1 MTLERFLF
9 SPVIFVRAFFMA
21 VSAVTEPR
29 SSSSTG
35 FTPPHSARHTKMS
48 KFTTGVAYSASAG
61 SVLHGVLTY
70 FSPEEWSAV
79 GVLVGISIATVT
91 CITNWYYR
99 RKATLAEIR
108 ALRCTCRDEPR

>member
-1 MTLERFLF
+1 
-9 SPVIFVRAFFMA
+9 
-21 VSAVTEPR
+21 
-29 SSSSTG
+29 
-35 FTPPHSARHTKMS
+35 MS

-91 CITNWYYR
+91 CIINWYYR
-99 RKATLAEIR
+99 RKTTLAEIR
-108 ALRCTCRDEPR
+108 ALRCTCKEEPR